1 MTSLSP
7 KISSFKKNPK
17 KHPNSKLKRTE
28 TVDNKYLLTMNLV
41 LRARQVLIPPQSLF
55 YNIAAQYCFS
65 VLTLRTSFIF
75 LASGN
80 QKIKCF
86 PLVKR
91 KQIYHNC
98 LHLNLRPQESYPGI
112 LFRSKKQ
119 HLPDN

>member
-1 MTSLSP
+1 
-7 KISSFKKNPK
+7 
-17 KHPNSKLKRTE
+17 
-28 TVDNKYLLTMNLV
+28 MNLN
-41 LRARQVLIPPQSLF
+41 AYEFGDQSSGLDNVF

-65 VLTLRTSFIF
+65 VLTQSTSFIF

-80 QKIKCF
+80 QKIKCS

-112 LFRSKKQ
+112 LFRSKNQ
-119 HLPDN
+119 HLL